1 MISALSSSFIS
12 ALLRMFLVVAGL
24 AERDKV
30 SILQPKLRIL
40 VPVFDMM
47 DFCPLSDPAVSF
59 AVHAEILIPAEDM
72 LTLLLPSCRIVEL
85 FECQSLSR
93 LSASL
98 RSS

>member
-1 MISALSSSFIS
+1 M
-12 ALLRMFLVVAGL
+12 AGL

-40 VPVFDMM
+40 IPMLDMM

-72 LTLLLPSCRIVEL
+72 FALLLPSAGLIEL
-85 FECQSLSR
+85 FESHSLSR

>member
-1 MISALSSSFIS
+1 
-12 ALLRMFLVVAGL
+12 MFLVMAGL

-30 SILQPKLRIL
+30 SILQPKLRIFI
-40 VPVFDMM
+40 PVLDMM
-47 DFCPLSDPAVSF
+47 DLCPLSDPAVSF

-72 LTLLLPSCRIVEL
+72 LTLLLPSAGLVEL
-85 FECQSLSR
+85 FESQSLSR